1 MKTCPTN
8 PAAILIDL
16 DGTLADSLSV
26 MREAYQSFLGD
37 FQVCGT
43 DDEFSSLNG
52 PPLIEV
58 VRRLKVTHG
67 LPHDEATLATKYFG
81 IIDELYRSV
90 SPAHGARELL
100 SAAKARSCRVAIVTS
115 NSYERTSSWLAR
127 VGLSGFVDF
136 IVSGEQVK
144 FGKPDPEPYLL
155 ATRLVNSSI
164 DRIIAIEDSI
174 QGAASAVGAGL
185 YTYLVSPLRKEP
197 DSDRAAVP
205 AQSLEQVAINVWG
218 AGYEMRCAVTQVQ
231 GV

>member
-26 MREAYQSFLGD
+26 MREAYQLFLGD

-81 IIDELYRSV
+81 IIDELYSSV
-90 SPAHGARELL
+90 SPAHGAKELL
-100 SAAKARSCRVAIVTS
+100 SAAQARNCRVAIVTS

-127 VGLSGFVDF
+127 VGLTGFVDF
-136 IVSGEQVK
+136 VVSGEQVK

-155 ATRLVNSSI
+155 ASRRVDCSV
-164 DRIIAIEDSI
+164 DRMIAIEDSI
-174 QGAASAVGAGL
+174 QGAKSAIGAGL
-185 YTYLVSPLRKEP
+185 YTYLLTQDCKE
-197 DSDRAAVP
+197 SIALEGAVP
-205 AQSLEQVAINVWG
+205 AQSLEKIAIDVWS
-218 AGYEMRCAVTQVQ
+218 
-231 GV
+231 